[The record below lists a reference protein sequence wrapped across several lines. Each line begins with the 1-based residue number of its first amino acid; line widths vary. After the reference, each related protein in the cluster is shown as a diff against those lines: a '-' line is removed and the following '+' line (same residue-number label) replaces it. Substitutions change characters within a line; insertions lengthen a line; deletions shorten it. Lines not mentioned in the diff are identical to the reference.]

1 MLHPRFLSGAIILPS
16 MRFTGKTALVTGSSR
31 NLGRDIVL
39 ALAREGAYVISH
51 GFQDVAGA
59 SETARLAAEAGVRSS
74 TVIGDVGD
82 AKAVAAMVKQATRD
96 VGPIDIL
103 ITCAGTRPHD
113 DPLTITSEQWRRVM
127 ATNLD
132 GAFFSAQAVLPGM
145 IERGFGRI
153 VLVAG
158 DGLFGGPTGQPHVM
172 ASKSGLLGLTKALAK
187 EYASH
192 GILVNCVSPG
202 TLHTGDSPYREPYR
216 DYEQLAAHTPTGKVT
231 ALEDA
236 TQMCLYLCAPEQTG
250 ITGQTISINSGT
262 QMR

>member
-1 MLHPRFLSGAIILPS
+1 
-16 MRFTGKTALVTGSSR
+16 
-31 NLGRDIVL
+31 LGRDVVL
-39 ALAREGAYVISH
+39 ALAREGANVIAH

-59 SETARLAAEAGVRSS
+59 RETATLAAAVGAKAT

-82 AKAVAAMVKQATRD
+82 AQEIAAMVEQATRA

-103 ITCAGTRPHD
+103 ITCVGFRPHD
-113 DPLTITSEQWRRVM
+113 DPLAITPEHWRRVM

-187 EYASH
+187 EYATH
-192 GILVNCVSPG
+192 NILVNCVSPG
-202 TLHTGDSPYREPYR
+202 TLHTGDSSYREPGR
-216 DYEQLAAHTPTGKVT
+216 DYEQLGKRSPTGKVT
-231 ALEDA
+231 ELRDV

-250 ITGQTISINSGT
+250 ITGQTISVNSGT
-262 QMR
+262 QMH